1 MASINRLK
9 PGQIVFSIESYK
21 MGNTNIRC
29 KGLWEVRI
37 VEVNLQNNFVI
48 ASWNGNP
55 PKKFLLR
62 DIKKWRVKRP
72 EPKGKILGQ
81 DTY

>member
-37 VEVNLQNNFVI
+37 VEVNLERNFVI
-48 ASWNGNP
+48 ASWNGNTP
-55 PKKFLLR
+55 RKFLPQ
-62 DIKKWRVKRP
+62 DIKKWRVN
-72 EPKGKILGQ
+72 EPKPKKKIWGQ